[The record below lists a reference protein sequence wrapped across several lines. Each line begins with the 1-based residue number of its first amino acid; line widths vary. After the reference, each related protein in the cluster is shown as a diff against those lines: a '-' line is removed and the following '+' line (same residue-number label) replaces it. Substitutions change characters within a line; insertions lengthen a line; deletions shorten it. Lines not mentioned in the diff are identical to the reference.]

1 MRHALPIVV
10 LAACGGGGTHRHGPA
25 SHADDMRRLYVEVAA
40 KRTALRTG
48 AARGLANIGFVV
60 PVDEGGDVELQVEA
74 SRLEVSGGRT
84 SCGVKILVLRLPQH
98 DLLGIADGN
107 AHVAATGDGA
117 KAECL
122 EHLGSTLVRG
132 KVRGLLQRR
141 LAAKR

>member
-1 MRHALPIVV
+1 MRHALPIAV
-10 LAACGGGGTHRHGPA
+10 LAACGGGASHRHGPA
-25 SHADDMRRLYVEVAA
+25 SHAEDMQRLYVEVAA
-40 KRTALRTG
+40 ERAALRTG
-48 AARGLANIGFVV
+48 AARGLATIGFVV

-84 SCGVKILVLRLPQH
+84 ACSVKILVLRLPQH

-117 KAECL
+117 EADCL

-132 KVRGLLQRR
+132 KVRG
-141 LAAKR
+141 